1 MGGLR
6 TTLRLVLLG
15 GPIFYLFHVCT
26 RWFYYLL
33 TVDMGGAQYRAS
45 GRGFIIGDHATTVKT
60 PSHIH
65 LSVPCWCCRARD
77 LPQHVSAVRSITLC
91 SWHGALV
98 RARGPVHPRSHWV
111 RASAPSASALAAAA
125 VSQLTS
131 VVAACSLQPLGQRGC
146 SRSPACGRR
155 SSTTLK
161 VLATQPLPCVCFF

>member
-45 GRGFIIGDHATTVKT
+45 GRGFIIGEHAPTVKT

-65 LSVPCWCCRARD
+65 LSVPCRCCRARD

-111 RASAPSASALAAAA
+111 RASAPSAICL
-125 VSQLTS
+125 
-131 VVAACSLQPLGQRGC
+131 
-146 SRSPACGRR
+146 GRR
-155 SSTTLK
+155 RRFPTHISLWQR
-161 VLATQPLPCVCFF
+161 VYCGQLAGLDVCDHLPVGAVPLQL